1 MEDNDIL
8 ITPTNESIDDITKKE
23 QIVEFQDMENFINN
37 NDSVSETVVVNE
49 KHIEEE
55 NTPTEIN
62 IESVKKNKI
71 DYYFIINIV
80 IFIAIFI
87 VLLTGILNAN
97 NVRVRIAKKYCNYL
111 KTSDLKI
118 LETYI
123 NKNDNYYIKELEDV
137 DKTKITCMVID
148 TGEELKKE
156 EIDLLNKQNLFDKKI
171 TKAYKVLINYKLNSR
186 EDNFENKK
194 SLIIVKV
201 DNNWKLLNPN
211 NYN

>member
-8 ITPTNESIDDITKKE
+8 ITPSNESIDDITKKE

-55 NTPTEIN
+55 NTPTQIN

-97 NVRVRIAKKYCNYL
+97 NVRVRIAKKY
-111 KTSDLKI
+111 
-118 LETYI
+118 
-123 NKNDNYYIKELEDV
+123 V
-137 DKTKITCMVID
+137 DKSKITCMVID

-171 TKAYKVLINYKLNSR
+171 TKAYKVLINYKLNSI

>member
-8 ITPTNESIDDITKKE
+8 ITPSNESIDDITKKE

-55 NTPTEIN
+55 NTPTQIN

-111 KTSDLKI
+111 KKSDLKK

-137 DKTKITCMVID
+137 DKSKITCMVID

-171 TKAYKVLINYKLNSR
+171 TKAYKVLINYKLNSI

>member
-1 MEDNDIL
+1 
-8 ITPTNESIDDITKKE
+8 
-23 QIVEFQDMENFINN
+23 
-37 NDSVSETVVVNE
+37 
-49 KHIEEE
+49 
-55 NTPTEIN
+55 
-62 IESVKKNKI
+62 
-71 DYYFIINIV
+71 
-80 IFIAIFI
+80 
-87 VLLTGILNAN
+87 
-97 NVRVRIAKKYCNYL
+97 
-111 KTSDLKI
+111 
-118 LETYI
+118 
-123 NKNDNYYIKELEDV
+123 
-137 DKTKITCMVID
+137 MVID